1 MNERPSTSSKI
12 EQQQIHSTSEET
24 DTGTNSDE
32 TVVAKEL
39 AVRRNRRKR
48 RKILCGKKK
57 RSLRR
62 VLYMALTITALLGV
76 WAAALAMSYSPH
88 HDSVFSGFRRRR
100 QQAFGFNNWTD
111 FNENATDFNEKLPIQ
126 VSYVPC
132 RLQSNIMQ

>member
-12 EQQQIHSTSEET
+12 EQQQIPSTSEET

-39 AVRRNRRKR
+39 TVSSTRRNRRKR
-48 RKILCGKKK
+48 RKIPCG
-57 RSLRR
+57 RR
-62 VLYMALTITALLGV
+62 VLYMALTIAALLGV
-76 WAAALAMSYSPH
+76 WAAASAMSYSPH

-111 FNENATDFNEKLPIQ
+111 FNENSIDTGELL
-126 VSYVPC
+126 YVPC

>member
-12 EQQQIHSTSEET
+12 EQQQIPSTSEET

-39 AVRRNRRKR
+39 TVSSTRRNRRKR

-62 VLYMALTITALLGV
+62 VLYMALTIAALWGV
-76 WAAALAMSYSPH
+76 WAAASAMSYSPH

-111 FNENATDFNEKLPIQ
+111 FNENSIDTGELL
-126 VSYVPC
+126 YVPC